1 MAINHGQSLHCSVM
15 GNSLSSLGEALKRM
29 NSTKY
34 VRNAQMMQL
43 SYKCIQKYGN
53 KGINWHFW

>member
-34 VRNAQMMQL
+34 VRDAHMMQL
-43 SYKCIQKYGN
+43 SYTRIQRYGN
-53 KGINWHFW
+53 KGIN